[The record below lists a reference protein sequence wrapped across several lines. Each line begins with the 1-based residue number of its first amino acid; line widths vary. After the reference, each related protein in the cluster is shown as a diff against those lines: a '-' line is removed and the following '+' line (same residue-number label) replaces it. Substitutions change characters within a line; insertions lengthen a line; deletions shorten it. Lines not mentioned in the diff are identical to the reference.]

1 MTLSLALATVIVFP
15 TVANAQEIKTENKAE
30 AIEVCTKDKKECTKD
45 GKVICNCDSNKFDKK
60 RKHEFRHKDRKG
72 EFRDS
77 EKRAKFDKR
86 VDGRRDC
93 GSHEN
98 PLFKGITLTE
108 EQQQQ
113 FKALRKKDRSE
124 REAAF
129 EKILTPDQLK
139 QYNANKEHM
148 KAHGDSRKAQKIGML
163 KSDCKTD
170 VK

>member
-1 MTLSLALATVIVFP
+1 MTLSLALATVIAFP
-15 TVANAQEIKTENKAE
+15 TMANAQEIKTENKVDV
-30 AIEVCTKDKKECTKD
+30 IEVCTKDKKECTKD

-86 VDGRRDC
+86 VDGRRDRRP
-93 GSHEN
+93 HEN
-98 PLFKGITLTE
+98 PLFKGITFTE

-113 FKALRKKDRSE
+113 FKALREKDRSE

-139 QYNANKEHM
+139 QYNANKELM
-148 KAHGDSRKAQKIGML
+148 KTHGDSRKAQKAEML
-163 KSDCKTD
+163 KSDRKTD

>member
-1 MTLSLALATVIVFP
+1 MTFSLALAAVIAIP
-15 TVANAQEIKTENKAE
+15 SVANAQEAKTEKKTK
-30 AIEVCTKDKKECTKD
+30 AIEVCTKDKEECTKD
-45 GKVICNCDSNKFDKK
+45 GKIICNCDSNKFDKN

-72 EFRDS
+72 EFRDR

-86 VDGRRDC
+86 ADGRRDR
-93 GSHEN
+93 GSREN

-113 FKALRKKDRSE
+113 FKALREKDRSE

-139 QYNANKEHM
+139 QYNANKELM
-148 KAHGDSRKAQKIGML
+148 KTHGDSRKAKRAEML
-163 KSDCKTD
+163 KSDSKAN